1 MNIRKLSFSSLLFSL
16 LALVLTGCP
25 EIINAV
31 TKPPPTPNNFTATAA
46 SATAVNLSWSSS
58 QGATG
63 YKLERK
69 TGTAA
74 FAQIALPNGTNYA
87 DTGLTGNTAYTY
99 RLIANNLNGDS
110 AGIEATVT
118 TQTVTTATA
127 PAAPT
132 NFAATATS
140 STAISLSWTAST
152 GATGYK
158 LERKTGTAAYAQ
170 IATPTANSYADSGL
184 TSNTAYSYRLVAS
197 NSVGNSTAVEVS
209 VTTPTVVV
217 GTVPAIPT
225 SFVANA
231 TSSSEIALSWGA
243 STGATGYKLERK
255 TGSAAFAQ
263 IALPNTTTYADTGL
277 TDNTAY
283 SYRLVGTNSIGDSPA
298 VEVTATTKTVVVG
311 SVPSAPTD
319 FVATANS
326 DTSISL
332 TWTASTNATSYKL
345 ERKDGAA
352 AFTQIATPTTTSYND
367 TGLTTLTTYTYR
379 LTASNATGDSPT
391 AEVSAT
397 TLTNLPY
404 GPDTCKFGYVWRE
417 VIPEDH
423 VCVTGDIRSQVAAE
437 NLLVDERRSATD
449 RTYGLD
455 TCVYGYVWREAFPG
469 DNVCVP
475 GTSRDQAAAD
485 NAAARS
491 RFVVEHEA
499 PLVSMAYGLDT
510 CKYGYVWRDAILND
524 RVCVTGIRRSEVAA
538 ENALATERRSPT
550 DRTYGIDT
558 CVFGYVWREAFEG
571 DHVCVPGTSRDLS
584 VTENAA
590 ARGLFVIAHNPPKI
604 SMAYGLDTC
613 KFGYV
618 WREAISDDHV
628 CVTGDIRTQTALEN
642 TLITERRS
650 TTDRTYGLDTC
661 VFGYVWRE
669 AFAGDNVCVPGTSRD
684 QAATDN
690 AAARSRFVLEHDPLV
705 VSLAYGVDTCKF
717 GYVWRET
724 VPNDH
729 VCVTGTRRSE
739 VATENALADERRS
752 PTGGASG
759 PDTCL
764 VGFVWREAS
773 STDHVCVPGDSRAL
787 VATENALAPDRFI
800 LPHIPLAF

>member
-31 TKPPPTPNNFTATAA
+31 TKPPPTPNNFTAKAA

-58 QGATG
+58 QGAAG

-69 TGTAA
+69 IGSAA
-74 FAQIALPNGTNYA
+74 FAQVALPNGTNYA
-87 DTGLTGNTAYTY
+87 DTGLTANTAYTY
-99 RLIANNLNGDS
+99 RLIANNVNGDS
-110 AGIEATVT
+110 AGVEATVT
-118 TQTVTTATA
+118 TQTVITATA

-132 NFAATATS
+132 NFVITATS
-140 STAISLSWTAST
+140 SNETSLSWTAST

-158 LERKTGTAAYAQ
+158 LERKIAAAAYAQ
-170 IATPTANSYADSGL
+170 IATPGTNSYADSGL
-184 TSNTAYSYRLVAS
+184 TSNTAYSYRLVAT
-197 NSVGNSTAVEVS
+197 NAVGNSTAVEAS

-217 GTVPAIPT
+217 GTVPAIP
-225 SFVANA
+225 SNFVATA
-231 TSSSEIALSWGA
+231 TSSSEIALSWLA

-255 TGSAAFAQ
+255 SGSAAFAQ
-263 IALPNTTTYADTGL
+263 VALPSTTTYADTGL
-277 TDNTAY
+277 SSNTAY
-283 SYRLVGTNSIGDSPA
+283 SYRLVATNSIGDSPA
-298 VEVTATTKTVVVG
+298 AEVIATTKTVVVG

-319 FVATANS
+319 FVASANS
-326 DTSISL
+326 DTSVSL
-332 TWTASTNATSYKL
+332 TWTASLNATSYKL
-345 ERKDGAA
+345 ERKVGAA
-352 AFTQIATPTTTSYND
+352 AFAQIATPTTTSYAD
-367 TGLTTLTTYTYR
+367 TGLTTLTAYTYR
-379 LTASNATGDSPT
+379 LTASNTTGDSPS

-404 GPDTCKFGYVWRE
+404 GPDTCKMGYVWRE

-423 VCVTGDIRSQVAAE
+423 VCVTGDIRSQTAAE
-437 NLLVDERRSATD
+437 NLLVDDRRSATD

-475 GTSRDQAAAD
+475 GTSRDQAASD

-491 RFVVEHEA
+491 RFVVEHDA
-499 PLVSMAYGLDT
+499 PTVSMPYGLDT
-510 CKYGYVWRDAILND
+510 CKMGYVWRDAILDD
-524 RVCVTGIRRSEVAA
+524 RVCVTGTRRTEVAA
-538 ENALATERRSPT
+538 ENALATERRSTT
-550 DRTYGIDT
+550 DRTYGMDT
-558 CVFGYVWREAFEG
+558 CNLGYVWREAFEG
-571 DHVCVPGTSRDLS
+571 DHVCVPGASRDLS

-590 ARGLFVIAHNPPKI
+590 ARGLFVIAHNPPKVLL
-604 SMAYGLDTC
+604 AYGLDTC

-618 WREAISDDHV
+618 WREVIPEDHV

-661 VFGYVWRE
+661 VYGYVWRE
-669 AFAGDNVCVPGTSRD
+669 AFQGDNVCVLGTSRD

-690 AAARSRFVLEHDPLV
+690 ATARSRFVLEHDPLAA
-705 VSLAYGVDTCKF
+705 SLPYGVDTCKM

-724 VPNDH
+724 VSNDH
-729 VCVTGTRRSE
+729 VCVSGTRRTE
-739 VATENALADERRS
+739 VAAENALANDRRS
-752 PTGGASG
+752 PTGGAYG

-773 STDHVCVPGDSRAL
+773 STDHVCVLGDSRTL
-787 VATENALAPDRFI
+787 VAQENTLASERFV